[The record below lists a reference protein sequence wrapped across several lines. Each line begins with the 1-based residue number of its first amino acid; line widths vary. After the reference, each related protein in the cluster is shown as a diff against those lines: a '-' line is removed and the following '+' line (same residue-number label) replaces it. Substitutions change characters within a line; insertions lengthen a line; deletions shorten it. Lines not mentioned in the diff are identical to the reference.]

1 MLLRY
6 AHLRACVW
14 VCGFAVL
21 GCVSSAADEGADD
34 AAAVRDEVVRLVAEL
49 DAPQSARRN
58 EAERRLGELGGKI
71 ADSLPPDTNELTA
84 ETRLRLQRIRERI
97 KATAK
102 HESVAP
108 DAGSVQLGGAKT
120 LAAALEAISRDS
132 RIEFDHPLDRETAVT
147 PFSSPLPFWHAL
159 DFVLDESGLDIDYYG
174 GDSETM
180 RLRPRPPG
188 RPSRVDSATY
198 SGIYRLEPTIITSR
212 RVLRRGELSG
222 LNVELELAW
231 KPGVTPIGVTLPLDR
246 LVATLDDG
254 QIIKSQAEFGSID
267 IATGREIPVADLRLA
282 FQMPSGKPTKIITL
296 AGQIRSMLPG
306 KTHRFEFPLATI
318 SATQS
323 SGAVTVRLE
332 DVRKNGDLHEI
343 RLGIEFDSPGDAME
357 SHRGFLM
364 DNDVFIRNAG
374 DDRVEHLGYQL
385 YRQGESGIG
394 IGYLFDVGPSAAE
407 STLVYET
414 PTAVVKNEIDFL
426 IRDVPLP

>member
-1 MLLRY
+1 
-6 AHLRACVW
+6 
-14 VCGFAVL
+14 VL
-21 GCVSSAADEGADD
+21 GCISSAADEGVDE
-34 AAAVRDEVVRLVAEL
+34 AAALRAEVGRLVAEL

-71 ADSLPPDTNELTA
+71 ADSLPPDTDDLTA
-84 ETRLRLQRIRERI
+84 ETRLRLQRVRERI
-97 KATAK
+97 KATAN

-108 DAGSVQLGGAKT
+108 DAGTVHLGGAKT
-120 LAAALEAISRDS
+120 LGAALEAISRDS
-132 RIEFDHPLDRETAVT
+132 RIEFDHPLDGETAVT

-180 RLRPRPPG
+180 RLRPRPTG

-198 SGIYRLEPTIITSR
+198 SGIFRLEPTIVTSR
-212 RVLRRGELSG
+212 RVLRRGDLSG

-246 LVATLDDG
+246 LSATLDDG
-254 QIIKSQAEFGSID
+254 QVIKSQAEFGTID

-282 FQMPSGKPTKIITL
+282 FQMPSGKPTTIITL

-343 RLGIEFDSPGDAME
+343 RLGVEFDSPGDAME
-357 SHRGFLM
+357 SHRRFLV
-364 DNDVFIRNAG
+364 DNDVFVRNAG
-374 DDRVEHLGYQL
+374 GNRVEHLGYQL
-385 YRQGESGIG
+385 YRQSESGIG
-394 IGYLFDVGPSAAE
+394 IGYLFDVGPSASE

-414 PTAVVKNEIDFL
+414 PTAVIKNEIDFL